1 MFSLPWIEKYRPKT
15 LDEVVD
21 QEEVI
26 SSLKSIL
33 RTKAIPHM
41 LFTGP
46 PGVGKTATAH
56 ALARDLYGPK
66 YIAQGL
72 FLEINASVTPDT
84 PIMIRKND
92 KIERTTI
99 GELANEYFNNNSKYA
114 FPKGLEVLSIDKDLR
129 VKFMPVGNISRHK
142 TDKIAIIKFEGGEV
156 KTTLSHSLII
166 LDEECNLKEVKV
178 SELKE
183 GDLLISFKT
192 KIEGSIKDL
201 DLRRFA
207 PKKFIKIKYKR
218 KSRILKNP
226 TVKNIINKIKIN
238 EDFAWLLGN
247 FLAEGCIGS
256 GKTNKTIIFTYGYPQ
271 ENLILSKAS
280 SIISSIGFST
290 SNHIIR
296 SGSSNKNSGIQLM
309 VSSTQLARFF
319 EEFFY
324 KKNEKKIAKFKKIPN
339 FVFEWPI
346 ELRHSFLKGYL
357 GDASGNWNEYIR
369 YTSAS
374 KDALIDTAWLGRISE
389 LETSIFKKEARI
401 IWNSFPYRRE
411 DLIPVSPLIN
421 FLEKLKGRINF
432 NWRYL
437 LRHQLY
443 AKKSKRLRKKL
454 AEEILKKI
462 EKIKLSTIEKSQLE
476 KLKKLI
482 NSDLHFVKIKK
493 INIEQYNDYV
503 YDISVPGSE
512 MFFGGSV
519 PILLHN
525 SDERG
530 IQVIREKVKTFARS
544 VSFSDVGFR
553 ILLLD
558 ESDQLTPEAQHSL
571 RRTME
576 LYSSTCR
583 FILAA
588 NYSNRIIEP
597 IQSRCAIFRFK
608 PLQKDKV
615 VAYLRK
621 IAEIEKI
628 EVTDKALE
636 EIYEFSEGDLRKCI
650 NALQAASTYSEKI
663 DEKIVYKVFGQVNRG
678 NVRKMIELALAN
690 KFEDSLKILREIL
703 YVEGTSSND
712 LINALF
718 KEIMKLNLP
727 DEKKL
732 KLIDFLGEI
741 DYRISEGATPE
752 IQLMAFLTK
761 LVS

>member
-1 MFSLPWIEKYRPKT
+1 MSSLPWIEKYRPKT

-72 FLEINASVTPDT
+72 FLEINA
-84 PIMIRKND
+84 
-92 KIERTTI
+92 
-99 GELANEYFNNNSKYA
+99 
-114 FPKGLEVLSIDKDLR
+114 
-129 VKFMPVGNISRHK
+129 
-142 TDKIAIIKFEGGEV
+142 
-156 KTTLSHSLII
+156 
-166 LDEECNLKEVKV
+166 
-178 SELKE
+178 
-183 GDLLISFKT
+183 
-192 KIEGSIKDL
+192 
-201 DLRRFA
+201 
-207 PKKFIKIKYKR
+207 
-218 KSRILKNP
+218 
-226 TVKNIINKIKIN
+226 
-238 EDFAWLLGN
+238 
-247 FLAEGCIGS
+247 
-256 GKTNKTIIFTYGYPQ
+256 
-271 ENLILSKAS
+271 
-280 SIISSIGFST
+280 
-290 SNHIIR
+290 
-296 SGSSNKNSGIQLM
+296 
-309 VSSTQLARFF
+309 
-319 EEFFY
+319 
-324 KKNEKKIAKFKKIPN
+324 
-339 FVFEWPI
+339 
-346 ELRHSFLKGYL
+346 
-357 GDASGNWNEYIR
+357 
-369 YTSAS
+369 
-374 KDALIDTAWLGRISE
+374 
-389 LETSIFKKEARI
+389 
-401 IWNSFPYRRE
+401 
-411 DLIPVSPLIN
+411 
-421 FLEKLKGRINF
+421 
-432 NWRYL
+432 
-437 LRHQLY
+437 
-443 AKKSKRLRKKL
+443 
-454 AEEILKKI
+454 
-462 EKIKLSTIEKSQLE
+462 
-476 KLKKLI
+476 
-482 NSDLHFVKIKK
+482 
-493 INIEQYNDYV
+493 
-503 YDISVPGSE
+503 
-512 MFFGGSV
+512 
-519 PILLHN
+519 

-615 VAYLRK
+615 VDYLRK
-621 IAEIEKI
+621 IAEMEKI

-690 KFEDSLKILREIL
+690 KFEDSLKVLREIL
-703 YVEGTSSND
+703 YIDGTSSND

-732 KLIDFLGEI
+732 KLIDFLGEV